1 MSSHV
6 YAGSGFVAAL
16 GLPRSR
22 CQMPTASSRGPPHH
36 HHHHRPANPAA
47 LHALR
52 LSWAALSMLQKP
64 VLADEALENKT
75 TLTTVVK
82 GSVAAHAFT
91 PVGNM
96 ALVVSH
102 SGHMCLLDPSS
113 NRLAETSH
121 PIRGCTSAVWHPE
134 VGLPRHSTSI
144 DHRCRLQALCRSNYA
159 LTR

>member
-1 MSSHV
+1 
-6 YAGSGFVAAL
+6 
-16 GLPRSR
+16 
-22 CQMPTASSRGPPHH
+22 
-36 HHHHRPANPAA
+36 
-47 LHALR
+47 
-52 LSWAALSMLQKP
+52 MLQKP

-121 PIRGCTSAVWHPE
+121 PISGCTSAVWHPE
-134 VGLPRHSTSI
+134 VGPRRILSHPMLPR
-144 DHRCRLQALCRSNYA
+144 RGVVCFRSESDADPMMRRPRHNRDGFA
-159 LTR
+159 RGPFSW